1 MATVTTS
8 TYGTEGAALF
18 NPELTTELFDKVKG
32 ASSLAK
38 LSGAEPIPFSGLD
51 VFTFSMDGEAAI
63 VGEGANKPAGDAE
76 FGKVTI
82 KPVKVLYQHRLTDE
96 FVKLSKEK
104 QLPYMRAYTDGFSKK
119 IARAIDIMAM
129 HGLNPADKT
138 ASAIIGANNFDTAV
152 TATVT
157 YDATQPD
164 ENIDSAVQVIQ
175 TADGEI
181 SGIVMNPAFGAALGA
196 MKASGTGLPIYP
208 DYRFGGNPG
217 NFGGLRADINNTVS
231 FGAASSVASKDRALV
246 GDFAKAFRWGYAEQI
261 TFEVIRFGDPDGLG
275 DLKRMNQVCLRSEA
289 YIGWGILDP
298 ASFARIVT
306 A

>member
-82 KPVKVLYQHRLTDE
+82 KPVKVVYQHRLTDE
-96 FVKLSKEK
+96 FVNLAKEK

-119 IARAIDIMAM
+119 IARAIDIMSM

-181 SGIVMNPAFGAALGA
+181 SGQRDAAP
-196 MKASGTGLPIYP
+196 MRGTGCACGVNFNARAE
-208 DYRFGGNPG
+208 DAMYRCAPN
-217 NFGGLRADINNTVS
+217 AYAK
-231 FGAASSVASKDRALV
+231 GA
-246 GDFAKAFRWGYAEQI
+246 
-261 TFEVIRFGDPDGLG
+261 
-275 DLKRMNQVCLRSEA
+275 C
-289 YIGWGILDP
+289 
-298 ASFARIVT
+298 
-306 A
+306 